1 MLSKEDQNLID
12 FHQLD
17 KRASLADL
25 IKLIDDNKSK
35 CLDKRWRLKKQ
46 NGEVIVF
53 RDVMEKIVKTVNK
66 FKDMGDVAVQ
76 YDPSHASLPWA
87 GVRLVLQVR

>member
-35 CLDKRWRLKKQ
+35 CLDRRWRLKKP

-66 FKDMGDVAVQ
+66 FKDIGDVAVQ
-76 YDPSHASLPWA
+76 YDPSHAALPWA